1 VSVKHIPVGYQPRLG
16 TRYSVEYP
24 DFPSVKLVPHT
35 IELRQ
40 NAKYHDEITLKYLA
54 TSKTLKKGLRSHSP
68 VRVTWTNGLNIKGEF
83 FGYVTDVKE
92 TTAGQNNREF
102 EVIATGPSFFL
113 KETDT
118 KVYVNK
124 TISEVVSD
132 VAKKNKLKTVITPSP
147 ARYSVLSQHGKTYW
161 QFLSELAH
169 RAGYV
174 FYVKGTT
181 VYFLKWDTLIDKAMG
196 TIPVLYYDD
205 ILAAPFHSFLE
216 RTLDKFRPTT
226 GDWSDDPD
234 LGKKTVKNITG
245 VDPITGKSFSSQDRP
260 TSKKGLRSQQS
271 KVLFS
276 EQGSRQVTNSPEFAK
291 TVAKAKAEQAR
302 FTMPAEFKSQGD
314 PRISPYGVVEIA
326 GVDDLHDGYWIVKSV
341 THVFNKT
348 GHYAC
353 NGVLVTDGR
362 NENIQNSKRYNRK
375 GAVPVLN
382 LSDFDDGDTLSL
394 PKSPVLSVK
403 SSMFNQNDTGY
414 STLNS
419 RKWVN

>member
-1 VSVKHIPVGYQPRLG
+1 VSVKQTPTGYQPRLG
-16 TRYSVEYP
+16 TTYTVSFP
-24 DFPSVKLVPHT
+24 DFPSVKMVPHT
-35 IELRQ
+35 VEIRQ
-40 NAKYHDEITLKYLA
+40 NAKYHDELTLKYLT

-68 VRVTWTNGLNIKGEF
+68 VKVTWTTGLNIKGEF

-92 TTAGQNNREF
+92 TTAGQNSREF
-102 EVIATGPSFFL
+102 EVTATGPSFFL

-118 KVYVNK
+118 KVYVNR

-132 VAKKNKLKTVITPSP
+132 IAKKNKLKAVVTPSP

-174 FYVKGTT
+174 MYVKGTT
-181 VYFLKWDTLIDKAMG
+181 LYFLKYDTLIDKAMG
-196 TIPVLYYDD
+196 TIPVLHYDD
-205 ILAAPFHSFLE
+205 VLAAPFHAFLE

-234 LGKKTVKNITG
+234 MGKKTVKNITG
-245 VDPITGKSFSSQDRP
+245 VNPITGKSFSSQEKP
-260 TSKKGLRSQQS
+260 TSKTGLRAKQN

-276 EQGSRQVTNSPEFAK
+276 EQGSRQVVNSPEFAK

-302 FTMPAEFKSQGD
+302 FTMPAEFQSQGD
-314 PRISPYGVVEIA
+314 PRISPYSVVEIS
-326 GVDDLHDGYWIVKSV
+326 GVDDTNDGHWLVKSV

-353 NGVLVTDGR
+353 KGVLVTDGR
-362 NENIQNSKRYNRK
+362 EENKQTNKRYKRS
-375 GAVPVLN
+375 GSVPVLN
-382 LSDFDDGDTLSL
+382 LADFGDGDNLSL
-394 PKSPVLSVK
+394 PKTPQLAVK
-403 SSMFNQNDTGY
+403 TTMFNQNDTGY